1 MTKIS
6 KICVKKNL
14 KLFSFFEHEKLIL
27 TVLLFRAE
35 ITVSTVANL
44 NIQISDG
51 FPAGCALIRLEMSR
65 GPDSEFWRKMMMKMA
80 SSATFISPTKFSA
93 SAKFTP
99 KLAAKL
105 HLKTII

>member
-1 MTKIS
+1 M
-6 KICVKKNL
+6 

-65 GPDSEFWRKMMMKMA
+65 RADSDFWRKNDDENGFLGDLYRTNEILGLCQIYA
-80 SSATFISPTKFSA
+80 
-93 SAKFTP
+93 
-99 KLAAKL
+99 
-105 HLKTII
+105 